1 MPSSPKILRGLDI
14 KGWKVCYPRFEGN
27 AALQD
32 ITNDEQVS
40 PSAHEENAPQGREE
54 EILQSTRDEVEKLRQ
69 QALEQAAKEID
80 AFKEKA
86 WEEGYAEGYKKGE
99 QQAEELKSKAQETL
113 EQARRERLQ
122 ILAGAEPEIIQLA
135 VSLAQKLLNY
145 QLEFN
150 DEIVLSLIAKGLE
163 SLTQEEEVVLNVNP
177 GDEEICRAG
186 ALISRGCSR
195 TVPSWKSRLTLK
207 FRAAA
212 ARWSPVIPRWIFF
225 HTRSL
230 RSWLESC
237 WSWPVMPGRI
247 LLARLKKQLHST

>member
-1 MPSSPKILRGLDI
+1 MPSSPKILRGLDV
-14 KGWKVCYPRFEGN
+14 KGWKVCYPRFEGS

-40 PSAHEENAPQGREE
+40 PSAHEENAPQRREE

-150 DEIVLSLIAKGLE
+150 EEIVLSLIAKGLE

-177 GDEEICRAG
+177 GDEEICRARRAYIQGMLKNG
-186 ALISRGCSR
+186 AVMEIKADPEVSSGSCKVVSGYSEVDLFPYKEFEILVRKLLELAGD
-195 TVPSWKSRLTLK
+195 
-207 FRAAA
+207 
-212 ARWSPVIPRWIFF
+212 AREDI
-225 HTRSL
+225 TC
-230 RSWLESC
+230 E
-237 WSWPVMPGRI
+237 
-247 LLARLKKQLHST
+247 A